1 MCGGGGGGG
10 GGDAGQWWW
19 HHQWHWAQPPHV
31 SWCSAALQHSHT
43 HTTITFTLT
52 LTWPLC
58 GDHPRTLSPCHLSL
72 PPVLL
77 WCTHL
82 LCHHHLLLV
91 RVTTVCCP
99 ADAEQRTSPCPLY
112 RPLYSHGT
120 LLYSTHHCTEPRAR
134 AARAPCRWF
143 LALQVCQD
151 HWDLPLCL
159 VCGNYGAALQP
170 GPSTATHHNWLGMNA
185 GAGVGWCWCHY
196 EEQALY
202 FYHGRDMWRTI
213 K

>member
-1 MCGGGGGGG
+1 MFNFGVFPCFFERCCFFIK
-10 GGDAGQWWW
+10 ACLQKK
-19 HHQWHWAQPPHV
+19 HV
-31 SWCSAALQHSHT
+31 SHLALCVKIKFLKNNSQFTSITAFSITLCLPFSHT
-43 HTTITFTLT
+43 HTIITFTLT

-58 GDHPRTLSPCHLSL
+58 GDHPRPLSPCHLSL
-72 PPVLL
+72 PPVPL

-134 AARAPCRWF
+134 AARAPCR
-143 LALQVCQD
+143 
-151 HWDLPLCL
+151 
-159 VCGNYGAALQP
+159 
-170 GPSTATHHNWLGMNA
+170 
-185 GAGVGWCWCHY
+185 
-196 EEQALY
+196 
-202 FYHGRDMWRTI
+202 
-213 K
+213 

>member
-1 MCGGGGGGG
+1 MVVVVVTRVSGDGTTSGTGPSHHMCHG
-10 GGDAGQWWW
+10 A
-19 HHQWHWAQPPHV
+19 APH
-31 SWCSAALQHSHT
+31 CS
-43 HTTITFTLT
+43 TLT
-52 LTWPLC
+52 LTPPSPLHSHSRGPC
-58 GDHPRTLSPCHLSL
+58 VVTTLAPCHLSL

-134 AARAPCRWF
+134 ATRAPCR
-143 LALQVCQD
+143 
-151 HWDLPLCL
+151 
-159 VCGNYGAALQP
+159 
-170 GPSTATHHNWLGMNA
+170 
-185 GAGVGWCWCHY
+185 
-196 EEQALY
+196 
-202 FYHGRDMWRTI
+202 
-213 K
+213 